1 MRQPLE
7 DGDVTISRAAGSLT
21 FPARFMLVAAMN
33 PCPWGYYSDPKR
45 QCRCSVRQ
53 IENYRQRTSGPLL
66 DRIDIHCEVPLVD
79 FRELSHNS
87 ASGEKSELI
96 RGRVVEARRIQE
108 ARFRK
113 SASASS
119 APLDITKVVAM
130 ILEYGD

>member
-1 MRQPLE
+1 
-7 DGDVTISRAAGSLT
+7 
-21 FPARFMLVAAMN
+21 MLVAAMN
-33 PCPWGYYSDPKR
+33 PCPCGYYSDPKR

-79 FRELSHNS
+79 FRELSPNS